1 MTTRHSRGPRRSRP
15 RTNVAPVD
23 VANIDISA
31 VERSGAERSAGDRTG
46 IYDPAVDG
54 DGSGVAAGEVASLV
68 RPGHWVRVT
77 CPACGV
83 VRVRADRVVVRNC
96 VDDETWSYR
105 ARCSECDTTF
115 LGFTPATL
123 ALPAIAAGLVVETW
137 TLPIPSPRYSGSALH
152 AVDAL
157 ELHLAML
164 EPDWFDQL
172 ARVEPL
178 GDR

>member
-1 MTTRHSRGPRRSRP
+1 MKSRPSRPRRSRP
-15 RTNVAPVD
+15 RTAVPQIAAVHLEPVPSERTRVYKPNVDPV
-23 VANIDISA
+23 
-31 VERSGAERSAGDRTG
+31 
-46 IYDPAVDG
+46 PAVD
-54 DGSGVAAGEVASLV
+54 
-68 RPGHWVRVT
+68 RPSHWVRVT

-83 VRVRADRVVVRNC
+83 VRVRAERVVMRNC

-105 ARCSECDTTF
+105 ALCSECDTTF
-115 LGFTPATL
+115 VGFTPVAL
-123 ALPAIAAGLVVETW
+123 ALPAVTAGIEVETW
-137 TLPIPSPRYSGSALH
+137 TLPVPSPRHSGSPLH

-164 EPDWFDQL
+164 EDDWFDQL